1 MNQKFSMKYIAVLWV
16 GLFWMNSKALAQPME
31 ENLVTTSDNV
41 KLYTKKSGKGL
52 YLLYVHGGPGA
63 WSKSFEDLGGKN
75 LEDEFTVVYYDQRG
89 CGRSESPQHED
100 YTLERMML
108 DIEEIRQ
115 FYKIDQFFIMGHSF
129 GGVLI
134 TQYAHLYPQNLR
146 GLILLNSTLNIYKSI
161 EDQTQYFINTLEL
174 NYENHPEDLMARFQ
188 VYQNKMIEKDISIR
202 YLQTVKRIS
211 SC

>member
-1 MNQKFSMKYIAVLWV
+1 
-16 GLFWMNSKALAQPME
+16 
-31 ENLVTTSDNV
+31 
-41 KLYTKKSGKGL
+41 
-52 YLLYVHGGPGA
+52 
-63 WSKSFEDLGGKN
+63 
-75 LEDEFTVVYYDQRG
+75 
-89 CGRSESPQHED
+89 
-100 YTLERMML
+100 
-108 DIEEIRQ
+108 
-115 FYKIDQFFIMGHSF
+115 MGHSF

-174 NYENHPEDLMARFQ
+174 NYENHPEDLMTRFQ

>member
-41 KLYTKKSGKGL
+41 KLYTKKSGKGP

-75 LEDEFTVVYYDQRG
+75 LEDEFTVVYYDLRG

-115 FYKIDQFFIMGHSF
+115 FYKIEQFFIMGHSF

-174 NYENHPEDLMARFQ
+174 NYENHPEDLMTRFQ